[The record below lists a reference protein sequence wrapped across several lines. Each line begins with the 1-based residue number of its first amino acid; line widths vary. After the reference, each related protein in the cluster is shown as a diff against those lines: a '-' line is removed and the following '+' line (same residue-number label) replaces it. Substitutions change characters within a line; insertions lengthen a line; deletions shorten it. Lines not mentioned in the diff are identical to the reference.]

1 MGAVVGN
8 DNYKLQYVDQLV
20 KDWDIR
26 LYALSTIAQSQ
37 PQAPYLA
44 FMRSISDTS
53 DSLPP
58 IKTTIQK
65 WSIGGPVPNEE
76 ERKLLS
82 LPIWHRLAITIFHEQ
97 TEIQYTLEENF

>member
-1 MGAVVGN
+1 M
-8 DNYKLQYVDQLV
+8 DQLV
-20 KDWDIR
+20 KDWNIQ
-26 LYALSTIAQSQ
+26 LYALSAIAESQ

-58 IKTTIQK
+58 IKNTIQK
-65 WSIGGPVPNEE
+65 WFIGGPVPNEE

-82 LPIWHRLAITIFHEQ
+82 LLIWHRLAIKIFHEQ
-97 TEIQYTLEENF
+97 TEIQYTLEENS